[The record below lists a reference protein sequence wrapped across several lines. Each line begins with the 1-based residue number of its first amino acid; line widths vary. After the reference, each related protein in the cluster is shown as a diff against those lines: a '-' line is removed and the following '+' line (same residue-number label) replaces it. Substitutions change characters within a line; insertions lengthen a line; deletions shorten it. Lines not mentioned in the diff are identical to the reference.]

1 MADALVHLPSH
12 TDPHPEKVSSLSS
25 PGAKKDWSVARR
37 WPRYKVDLRL
47 KVTLPQTAG
56 AAGRNFTFGQGSDVS
71 EGGMAAYIPSELN
84 VGDVVGIEFVLPYS
98 KETITLRA
106 EVRNRNGFRY
116 GLEYVLI
123 SSDHQQL
130 MRKSLQTLALMH

>member
-1 MADALVHLPSH
+1 M
-12 TDPHPEKVSSLSS
+12 S
-25 PGAKKDWSVARR
+25 PPGTRKDWSVERR

-47 KVTLPQTAG
+47 KVTLPQNPAA

-71 EGGMAAYIPSELN
+71 EGGMAAYVPSELN
-84 VGDVVGIEFVLPYS
+84 VGDVVALEFVLPYS
-98 KETITLRA
+98 KETISLRA

-130 MRKSLQTLALMH
+130 MRKALHTLALMH

>member
-1 MADALVHLPSH
+1 MS
-12 TDPHPEKVSSLSS
+12 T
-25 PGAKKDWSVARR
+25 GTKKDWSVARR

-47 KVTLPQTAG
+47 KVTLPQKPG

-84 VGDVVGIEFVLPYS
+84 VGEVVGIEFVLPYS
-98 KETITLRA
+98 KETISLRA

-123 SSDHQQL
+123 SEAHQAL

>member
-1 MADALVHLPSH
+1 M
-12 TDPHPEKVSSLSS
+12 SST
-25 PGAKKDWSVARR
+25 GAKKDWSVERR
-37 WPRYKVDLRL
+37 WTRYKVDIRL
-47 KVTLPQTAG
+47 KVTLAG
-56 AAGRNFTFGQGSDVS
+56 SAASSGRNFTFGQGSDVS

-98 KETITLRA
+98 KEAITLRA

-123 SSDHQQL
+123 SEAHQQL
-130 MRKSLQTLALMH
+130 LRKSLQTLALMH

>member
-1 MADALVHLPSH
+1 MS
-12 TDPHPEKVSSLSS
+12 TT
-25 PGAKKDWSVARR
+25 GAKKDWSVERR

-47 KVTLPQTAG
+47 KVTLPDSANAG
-56 AAGRNFTFGQGSDVS
+56 GRNFTFGQGSDVS

-106 EVRNRNGFRY
+106 EIRNRNGFRY

-123 SSDHQQL
+123 SEAHQQL
-130 MRKSLQTLALMH
+130 MRKALQTLALMH

>member
-1 MADALVHLPSH
+1 MS
-12 TDPHPEKVSSLSS
+12 T
-25 PGAKKDWSVARR
+25 GTKKDWSVARR
-37 WPRYKVDLRL
+37 WPRYRVDLRL
-47 KVTLPQTAG
+47 KVTLPQPADA

-84 VGDVVGIEFVLPYS
+84 VGNVVGIEFILPYS

>member
-1 MADALVHLPSH
+1 M
-12 TDPHPEKVSSLSS
+12 SS
-25 PGAKKDWSVARR
+25 PGTRKDWSVERR

-47 KVTLPQTAG
+47 KVTLPQNPGA

-84 VGDVVGIEFVLPYS
+84 VGDVVGVEFVLPYS
-98 KETITLRA
+98 KETISLRA

-130 MRKSLQTLALMH
+130 LRKSLQTLALMH

>member
-1 MADALVHLPSH
+1 LVHLPSH
-12 TDPHPEKVSSLSS
+12 IEFPLAKGFRLST

-56 AAGRNFTFGQGSDVS
+56 AAAGRSFTFGQGSDVS

-98 KETITLRA
+98 KETISLRA

-123 SSDHQQL
+123 TQDHQQL
-130 MRKSLQTLALMH
+130 LRKSLQTLALMH

>member
-1 MADALVHLPSH
+1 MAVLSVH
-12 TDPHPEKVSSLSS
+12 SSQMATG
-25 PGAKKDWSVARR
+25 PKKDWSVERR

-47 KVTLPQTAG
+47 KVTLPESAVS
-56 AAGRNFTFGQGSDVS
+56 AGRNFTFGQGSDVS

-84 VGDVVGIEFVLPYS
+84 VGDVMGLEFVLPYA
-98 KETITLRA
+98 KETISLRA

-123 SSDHQQL
+123 SEAHQLL